1 MLLEEEK
8 MIKIA
13 KQKLGLSITN
23 DFSDGADVYCYQES
37 TADGYEVWV
46 LTHDYRDV
54 NVSENVYYYDHDI
67 ADELF
72 EMIMQCGA
80 DCTLN
85 IDEDTWND
93 LYMDDQMLEYFGETI
108 DDIIEDNDEEGFG
121 LTQAEIQ
128 DLTKEY
134 GLDADEIEETVS

>member
-46 LTHDYRDV
+46 LTHDHRDV
-54 NVSENVYYYDHDI
+54 NVNENVYYYDHDI

-72 EMIMQCGA
+72 DMITSCSPE
-80 DCTLN
+80 CTLN

-93 LYMDDQMLEYFGETI
+93 LYMDDQMLEYFGDSI
-108 DDIIEDNDEEGFG
+108 DDIIEDNDEEGYG

-134 GLDADEIEETVS
+134 GLDAEEIDETVS